1 MASSFDKYQ
10 KRKLISSY
18 VSVVISIALV
28 LFLLGCLG
36 LLVINSKK
44 VADHFKEQVVMTI
57 DLNDTAKEVE
67 VNQLKKSLVMADYT
81 KEALYVSK
89 EEAAEYMKAQNGED
103 FMDFVGYN
111 PLKNS
116 IEVYLNA
123 DFVTTEKLTEITESL
138 SNKAFVED
146 IRYDNDLVELMN
158 ENVKKITLWVLIISG
173 LFTLIA
179 VLLINSSIRLAV
191 YSKRFIIK
199 TMQMVGATKTFI
211 RRPFVWK
218 SVQLG
223 IIGALVALAGMAVVL
238 YYLDI
243 TFPELELLRNTI
255 TIVRKQDNKAEFI
268 FGKKNYK
275 FLFIGLAFIAIGFI
289 LMAGGGSDDPNVYD
303 PSIFSWRRIRLA
315 PTLVLIGFGIQV
327 YAILLNPNKDSKK

>member
-10 KRKLISSY
+10 RRKLISSY
-18 VSVVISIALV
+18 ISVVISIALV

-57 DLNDTAKEVE
+57 YLNDTAKEVE
-67 VNQLKKSLVMADYT
+67 VNQLRKSLAMADYT
-81 KEALYVSK
+81 KEAVYVSK
-89 EEAAEYMKAQNGED
+89 EEAAELMKAETGED

-116 IEVYLNA
+116 IDVYLKA
-123 DFVTTEKLTEITESL
+123 DFVTTEQLTAITDDL
-138 SNKAFVED
+138 SNKSFIEE

-158 ENVKKITLWVLIISG
+158 DNVQKISFWVLVISAV
-173 LFTLIA
+173 FTLIA

-199 TMQMVGATKTFI
+199 TMQMVGATKSFI

-218 SVQLG
+218 SIKLG
-223 IIGALVALAGMAVVL
+223 IIGALVALIGVAVVL
-238 YYLDI
+238 YYLNL
-243 TFPELELLRNTI
+243 TFPELNLLNNTVSLI
-255 TIVRKQDNKAEFI
+255 ALFLGI
-268 FGKKNYK
+268 FG
-275 FLFIGLAFIAIGFI
+275 LGIVITWISTFIATQRF
-289 LMAGGGSDDPNVYD
+289 
-303 PSIFSWRRIRLA
+303 
-315 PTLVLIGFGIQV
+315 
-327 YAILLNPNKDSKK
+327 LNLKTDQLYY

>member
-18 VSVVISIALV
+18 ISVVISIALV

-57 DLNDTAKEVE
+57 YLNDTAKEVE
-67 VNQLKKSLVMADYT
+67 VNQLKKSLAMAEYS
-81 KEALYVSK
+81 KEATYVSK
-89 EEAAEYMKAQNGED
+89 EEAAEMMKAETGED

-116 IEVYLNA
+116 IDVYLKA
-123 DFVTTEKLTEITESL
+123 DFVTTEKLSEISESL
-138 SNKAFVED
+138 TTKSFIEE

-158 ENVKKITLWVLIISG
+158 DNVKKISFWVLIISG

-199 TMQMVGATKTFI
+199 TMQMVGATKSFI

-223 IIGALVALAGMAVVL
+223 IVGAIVALAGMAVVL
-238 YYLDI
+238 YYLDQY
-243 TFPELELLRNTI
+243 FPELELLRNTVMIAGLFVGVFVLGVII
-255 TIVRKQDNKAEFI
+255 TWIST
-268 FGKKNYK
+268 
-275 FLFIGLAFIAIGFI
+275 FIATQRF
-289 LMAGGGSDDPNVYD
+289 
-303 PSIFSWRRIRLA
+303 
-315 PTLVLIGFGIQV
+315 
-327 YAILLNPNKDSKK
+327 LNLKTDQLYY

>member
-18 VSVVISIALV
+18 ISVVISIALV

-57 DLNDTAKEVE
+57 YLNDTAKEVE
-67 VNQLKKSLVMADYT
+67 VNQLKKSLAMAEYS
-81 KEALYVSK
+81 KEATYVSK
-89 EEAAEYMKAQNGED
+89 EEAAEMMKAETGED

-116 IEVYLNA
+116 IDVYLKA
-123 DFVTTEKLTEITESL
+123 DFVTTEKLSEISESL
-138 SNKAFVED
+138 STKSFIEE
-146 IRYDNDLVELMN
+146 IKYDNDLVELMN
-158 ENVKKITLWVLIISG
+158 DNVKKISFWVLIISG

-199 TMQMVGATKTFI
+199 TMQMVGATKSFI
-211 RRPFVWK
+211 RRPFIWK

-223 IIGALVALAGMAVVL
+223 IVGAIVALAGMAVVL
-238 YYLDI
+238 YYLDQY
-243 TFPELELLRNTI
+243 FPELELLRNTVMIAGLFVGVFVLGVII
-255 TIVRKQDNKAEFI
+255 TWIST
-268 FGKKNYK
+268 
-275 FLFIGLAFIAIGFI
+275 FIATQRF
-289 LMAGGGSDDPNVYD
+289 
-303 PSIFSWRRIRLA
+303 
-315 PTLVLIGFGIQV
+315 
-327 YAILLNPNKDSKK
+327 LNLKTDQLYY